1 MSRVTTQIRP
11 LLRIA
16 IPIAV
21 AAALVTVALINIF
34 VVRNFQENG
43 PIDDGVL
50 WTSDGGA
57 AVRALEVA
65 PGSPAALAGVRKGDT
80 LLAIDQRPVESRED
94 VAKALE
100 FLSAGGTVNYAVSR
114 GGVGDLITVRLALAP
129 GPPFGLYYSLAAV
142 GILGLIVGVSVRLRR
157 PGDPATLHFFWL
169 TVAFFAVLAF
179 TSTGEFT
186 RTDRF
191 FWWADAIATVMLPPL
206 FLHFALVFPDRPNAW
221 VRTDAGRRLALAFY
235 LPALALAAAR
245 LASLRFV
252 AWGWMPADEMFR
264 RLGQIQNIEL
274 VYLSACLLGG
284 LTLMI
289 RALGRLRSVTARR
302 QLRWIVWGSGIG
314 AVPFVVAYAIPFLLG
329 WRIPYGEYTGLL
341 LGCIPLA
348 FASAIVRYRLMD
360 VEVII
365 KRALVVSTVGLALVV
380 IYQGTL
386 WVVGL
391 LRGPHR
397 QSDNNFWAL
406 FATLVVVLIAPRLWN
421 VMQGGLD
428 RLYYRDRYDYRRAL
442 VTFARELNSDLD
454 LERLSTRLVERVTE
468 TFAVDRMALLLTD
481 PTETGSAFVAVA
493 SRGVAEAEV
502 LQITRDST
510 LGQRLLAGQTV
521 SMDDP
526 QPLRR
531 IVGDDAA
538 WRGAGWHAFVPCVTK
553 EVTIGV
559 LAVGRRA
566 RLEPLSSEDM
576 ALLSAVA
583 SQAATALENA
593 RLYGQLRVKA
603 DEIERLRQFSDSVV
617 ESLSDG
623 LFVIDLDDRVLRWNR
638 ALEEL
643 FLFDRSRAIGR
654 RVSALFPSSFVELLM
669 EARRD
674 SPGGATLLRAPLT
687 SGPAELARPLLV
699 NAGIAP
705 FQTADGVKAGWI
717 VVIEDVTD
725 RASLEEQLRVS
736 EKMAAIGLLAAGVA
750 HEVNTPLTGISSF
763 TQMLLDKAD
772 PDDPKTQL
780 LEKIE
785 RQTFRAAKIV
795 NSLLN
800 LARPS
805 GGEAGQLDVNLVIS
819 DVLSLLEHQ
828 FRTSRIQV
836 RRDLAPAAPIRGFE
850 YQLQQV
856 FLNLFLNARDAM
868 PRGGWLSVSSAVR
881 GDVVTV
887 EVADTGSGIPS
898 EHISRIYDP
907 FFTTKA
913 EGRGT
918 GLGLSVTYGIVQEH
932 LGTLACESVVGQGTR
947 FTLTLPAAQ
956 AGTHEAVAQ

>member
-1 MSRVTTQIRP
+1 MV
-11 LLRIA
+11 RIA
-16 IPIAV
+16 IPVAV
-21 AAALVTVALINIF
+21 AAALIAVALINVF
-34 VVRNFQENG
+34 VVYNYQQIG
-43 PIDDGVL
+43 GVDDGVL
-50 WTSDGGA
+50 WGNTGS
-57 AVRALEVA
+57 AVNALEVA
-65 PGSPAALAGVRKGDT
+65 PGSPADQAGVRRGDT
-80 LLAIDQRPVESRED
+80 LLAIEQQPVGSREE
-94 VAKALE
+94 VTKALSA
-100 FLSAGGTVNYAVSR
+100 LSAGGSVSYTVSR
-114 GGVGDLITVRLALAP
+114 GGVDDVISVRLALAP
-129 GPPFGLYYSLAAV
+129 GPDYALYYPLAVVGIFGLLV
-142 GILGLIVGVSVRLRR
+142 GASVRLRR
-157 PGDPATLHFFWL
+157 PNDPATLHFFWL
-169 TVAFFAVLAF
+169 TVAFFGVLAF
-179 TSTGEFT
+179 THTGEFS
-186 RTDRF
+186 RADRF
-191 FWWADAIATVMLPPL
+191 FWWVNAIAMVLLPPL
-206 FLHFALVFPDRPNAW
+206 FLHFALVFPERPQAW
-221 VRTDAGRRLALAFY
+221 VRSEVGRRLVPAFY
-235 LPALALAAAR
+235 LPALGLAAAR
-245 LASLRFV
+245 LAALR
-252 AWGWMPADEMFR
+252 WMPPDEMAR
-264 RLGQIQNIEL
+264 RLVLLENIEL
-274 VYLSACLLGG
+274 VHLSACLLGG

-289 RALGRLRSVTARR
+289 SALSRLRSMTARR
-302 QLRWIVWGSGIG
+302 QLRWIVWGSGVG
-314 AVPFVVAYAIPFLLG
+314 ALPFVLTYAIPWLLQTSL
-329 WRIPYGEYTGLL
+329 PYGEYSALL

-360 VEVII
+360 IEVII
-365 KRALVVSTVGLALVV
+365 KRALVVSAVGLVLVV

-386 WVVGL
+386 ALVGQL
-391 LRGPHR
+391 LGTDRPA
-397 QSDNNFWAL
+397 DNNFWAL
-406 FATLVVVLIAPRLWN
+406 FATLVVVLVAPHLWN

-468 TFAVDRMALLLTD
+468 TLAVDRMALLLTD
-481 PTETGSAFVAVA
+481 PAETGSAFVAVA
-493 SRGVAEAEV
+493 SSGVPVDEPM
-502 LQITRDST
+502 QITRDSA

-531 IVGDDAA
+531 IAGDEGAT

-576 ALLSAVA
+576 ALLGAVA

-638 ALEEL
+638 ALEQL
-643 FLFDRSRAIGR
+643 FKFDRERAIGR
-654 RVSALFPSSFVELLM
+654 RVSALFPSSFVDLLM

-699 NAGIAP
+699 NVGIAP

-772 PDDPKTQL
+772 PEDPKTQL

-800 LARPS
+800 MARPS
-805 GGEAGQLDVNLVIS
+805 DGEAGSLDVNVVIG

-828 FRTSRIQV
+828 FRNSRIQV
-836 RRDLAPAAPIRGFE
+836 RRDLAPIAPIRGFE

-868 PRGGWLSVSSAVR
+868 PKGGWLSVSSTIR
-881 GDVVTV
+881 GDVVHV

-907 FFTTKA
+907 FFTTKP

-932 LGTLACESVVGQGTR
+932 LGTLTCESVVGQGTR
-947 FTLTLPAAQ
+947 FTLTLPVAQ
-956 AGTHEAVAQ
+956 AGSSEARAQ

>member
-1 MSRVTTQIRP
+1 MSRVITQIRP
-11 LLRIA
+11 MVRIA
-16 IPIAV
+16 IPVAV
-21 AAALVTVALINIF
+21 AAALIAIALINVF
-34 VVRNFQENG
+34 VVRNFQQRAA
-43 PIDDGVL
+43 IDDGVL
-50 WTSDGGA
+50 WRSDGGS
-57 AVRALEVA
+57 AVSAREVA
-65 PGSPAALAGVRKGDT
+65 SGSPADRAGIRKGDT
-80 LLAIDQRPVESRED
+80 LLAIDQKPVESPED

-100 FLSAGGTVNYAVSR
+100 FLTAGGSVSYAVSR
-114 GGVGDLITVRLALAP
+114 AGEGDLIKVELALAP
-129 GPPFGLYYSLAAV
+129 GPPYRLYYPLAVVGIFGLLV
-142 GILGLIVGVSVRLRR
+142 GASVRLRR
-157 PGDPATLHFFWL
+157 PTDPATLLFFWL
-169 TVAFFAVLAF
+169 TVAFFGVLAF
-179 TSTGEFT
+179 TSTGEFS

-191 FWWADAIATVMLPPL
+191 FWWADAIAMVLLPPL
-206 FLHFALVFPDRPNAW
+206 FLHFALVFPERPQAW
-221 VRTDAGRRLALAFY
+221 IRTEMGRRLVPFFY
-235 LPALALAAAR
+235 VPALALAAAR
-245 LASLRFV
+245 LAAVR
-252 AWGWMPADEMFR
+252 WMPPDEMAR
-264 RLGQIQNIEL
+264 RLPLLDNIEL
-274 VYLSACLLGG
+274 VHLSACLLGG
-284 LTLMI
+284 MTLMI
-289 RALGRLRSVTARR
+289 SALSRLRSMTARR
-302 QLRWIVWGSGIG
+302 QLRWIVWGSGVG
-314 AVPFVVAYAIPFLLG
+314 AVPFVLTYAIPFLL
-329 WRIPYGEYTGLL
+329 RSPIPYGEYSSLL

-348 FASAIVRYRLMD
+348 FASALVRYRLMD
-360 VEVII
+360 IEVII
-365 KRALVVSTVGLALVV
+365 KRALVVSAVGLVLVV

-386 WVVGL
+386 ALVGEL
-391 LRGPHR
+391 LGTHR
-397 QSDNNFWAL
+397 PDDNTFWAL
-406 FATLVVVLIAPRLWN
+406 FATLVVVLVAPRLWN

-428 RLYYRDRYDYRRAL
+428 RLHYRDRYDYRRAL

-454 LERLSTRLVERVTE
+454 LERLSTRLVQRVSE
-468 TFAVDRMALLLTD
+468 TLVVDRMALLLTD
-481 PTETGSAFVAVA
+481 PAETGSAFVAVA
-493 SRGVAEAEV
+493 SSGVPDDEPM
-502 LQITRDST
+502 QITRDSA

-531 IVGDDAA
+531 IAGDEGAA

-576 ALLSAVA
+576 ALLGAVA

-638 ALEEL
+638 ALELL
-643 FLFDRSRAIGR
+643 FKFDRSRAIGR
-654 RVSALFPSSFVELLM
+654 RVSALFPSSFVDLLM

-800 LARPS
+800 MARPS
-805 GGEAGQLDVNLVIS
+805 DGEAGRLDVNVVIG

-828 FRTSRIQV
+828 FRGSRIQV
-836 RRDLAPAAPIRGFE
+836 RRDMAPTAPIRGFE

-868 PRGGWLSVSSAVR
+868 PKGGWLSVSSAVR

-887 EVADTGSGIPS
+887 EIADTGSGIPS

-913 EGRGT
+913 DGRGT

-932 LGTLACESVVGQGTR
+932 LGSLTCESVVGQGTR
-947 FTLTLPAAQ
+947 FTLTLPAAHT
-956 AGTHEAVAQ
+956 GNSEARAQ

>member
-1 MSRVTTQIRP
+1 MSRVISQARP

-16 IPIAV
+16 IPVAV
-21 AAALVTVALINIF
+21 AATLIALALINVF
-34 VVRNFQENG
+34 VVRNYQETAA
-43 PIDDGVL
+43 IDDGVL
-50 WTSDGGA
+50 WTSDGSS
-57 AVRALEVA
+57 AVTALEVA
-65 PGSPAALAGVRKGDT
+65 PGSPADDAGIRRGDT
-80 LLAIDQRPVESRED
+80 LLAIDGNPVDSRQD
-94 VAKALE
+94 VANALSG
-100 FLSAGGTVNYAVSR
+100 LSAGGSINYAISR
-114 GGVGDLITVRLALAP
+114 GVVDDLITVRVALAP
-129 GPPFGLYYSLAAV
+129 GPPYGLYYSLAVV
-142 GILGLIVGVSVRLRR
+142 GIFGLVVGASVRLRR
-157 PGDPATLHFFWL
+157 PTDAATLHFFWL
-169 TVAFFAVLAF
+169 TVAFFGVFAF
-179 TSTGEFT
+179 TPTGEFN

-191 FWWADAIATVMLPPL
+191 FAWANDIATVLLPPL

-221 VRTDAGRRLALAFY
+221 VRTDLGRRLLPVFY
-235 LPALALAAAR
+235 LPALALAFAR
-245 LASLRFV
+245 LSALQ
-252 AWGWMPADEMFR
+252 WLPAGEMAR
-264 RLGQIQNIEL
+264 RLGQIQNVEL

-289 RALGRLRSVTARR
+289 RALGRLRSLTARR
-302 QLRWIVWGSGIG
+302 QLRWIVWGSGVG
-314 AVPFVVAYAIPFLLG
+314 AVPFVLTYSIPFLLG
-329 WRIPYGEYTGLL
+329 WHVPYGEYSGLL

-360 VEVII
+360 IEVII
-365 KRALVVSTVGLALVV
+365 KRALVVSAVGLVLVV

-386 WVVGL
+386 ALVDL
-391 LRGPHR
+391 LAPHR
-397 QSDNNFWAL
+397 QNDNDFWAL
-406 FATLVVVLIAPRLWN
+406 FATLVVVLVAPRLWN

-468 TFAVDRMALLLTD
+468 TLAVDRMALLLTD
-481 PTETGSAFVAVA
+481 PAETGSAFVAVA
-493 SRGVAEAEV
+493 SSGADDEP
-502 LQITRDST
+502 LQITRDSA

-531 IVGDDAA
+531 MAGDESAS

-576 ALLSAVA
+576 ALLGAVA

-638 ALEEL
+638 ALELL
-643 FLFDRSRAIGR
+643 FRFDRSRAIGR
-654 RVSALFPSSFVELLM
+654 RVSALFPSAFVDSLM

-674 SPGGATLLRAPLT
+674 SPGGATLLRVPLA
-687 SGPAELARPLLV
+687 SGPTELARPLLV

-772 PDDPKTQL
+772 PEDPKTQL

-805 GGEAGQLDVNLVIS
+805 DAEAGRLDVNAVIG

-828 FRTSRIQV
+828 FRSSRIQV
-836 RRDLAPAAPIRGFE
+836 RRDLAPSAPIRGFE

-868 PRGGWLSVSSAVR
+868 PKGGWLSVSTAVR

-887 EVADTGSGIPS
+887 EVADTGAGIPS

-907 FFTTKA
+907 FFTTKVD
-913 EGRGT
+913 GRGT

-932 LGTLACESVVGQGTR
+932 LGTLTCESVVGQGTR

-956 AGTHEAVAQ
+956 SGTHGALAH

>member
-1 MSRVTTQIRP
+1 MPRLITHIRP

-16 IPIAV
+16 IPVAVSTALIAV
-21 AAALVTVALINIF
+21 ALVNVF
-34 VVRNFQENG
+34 VVRDFQEKAT
-43 PIDDGVL
+43 IDDGVF
-50 WTSDGGA
+50 WTSDGGS
-57 AVRALEVA
+57 AVQAFEVS
-65 PGSPAALAGVRKGDT
+65 PGSPADLAGLRKGDT
-80 LLAIDQRPVESRED
+80 LWAIDNISVESATD
-94 VAKALE
+94 VARALE
-100 FLSAGGTVNYAVSR
+100 RLRAGGAVTYAVSR
-114 GGVGDLITVRLALAP
+114 GPVEDLISVRLALAP

-142 GILGLIVGVSVRLRR
+142 GIFALLVGASVRLRR
-157 PGDPATLHFFWL
+157 PNDAATLHFFWL
-169 TVAFFAVLAF
+169 TVAFFGVFAF
-179 TSTGEFT
+179 THTGEYT
-186 RTDRF
+186 GTDRF
-191 FWWADAIATVMLPPL
+191 FYWSDAVAIVLLPPL
-206 FLHFALVFPDRPNAW
+206 FLQFALVFPERPQAW
-221 VRTDAGRRLALAFY
+221 VRSDLGRRTVPLLY

-245 LASLRFV
+245 IMALRWV
-252 AWGWMPADEMFR
+252 PGDEMAL

-289 RALGRLRSVTARR
+289 QALGRLRSITARR
-302 QLRWIVWGSGIG
+302 QMRWIVWGSGIG
-314 AVPFVVAYAIPFLLG
+314 AVPFVTTYAIPFLLG
-329 WRIPYGEYTGLL
+329 WNVPYGEYSALL

-365 KRALVVSTVGLALVV
+365 KRALVVSFVGLVLVA

-386 WVVGL
+386 ALVGL
-391 LRGPHR
+391 LRPHP
-397 QSDNNFWAL
+397 QNDNSFWAL
-406 FATLVVVLIAPRLWN
+406 FATLVVVLVAPRLWN
-421 VMQGGLD
+421 VIQGGLD

-454 LERLSTRLVERVTE
+454 LERLSTRLVERVRE
-468 TFAVDRMALLLTD
+468 TLVVDRMALLLTD
-481 PTETGSAFVAVA
+481 PETGGAFVAVA
-493 SRGVAEAEV
+493 TGGTNDEAME
-502 LQITRDST
+502 ISRDSA

-526 QPLRR
+526 QAMRR
-531 IVGDDAA
+531 LIRDEGEE
-538 WRGAGWHAFVPCVTK
+538 WRVAGWHAFVPCVTK
-553 EVTIGV
+553 QVTIGV

-566 RLEPLSSEDM
+566 RFEPLSSEDM
-576 ALLSAVA
+576 TLLGAVA

-593 RLYGQLRVKA
+593 RLYRQLSVKA
-603 DEIERLRQFSDSVV
+603 DEIERLRQFGDSVV

-638 ALEEL
+638 RLEQM
-643 FLFDRSRAIGR
+643 FQFDRTRAIGR
-654 RVSALFPSSFVELLM
+654 RISALFPASFVELLM
-669 EARRD
+669 SARRET
-674 SPGGATLLRAPLT
+674 PEGATLLRASLI
-687 SGPAELARPLLV
+687 SGPAGLARPLLV

-705 FQTADGVKAGWI
+705 FQTTDGSKAGWI

-772 PDDPKTQL
+772 PADPRTQL

-805 GGEAGQLDVNLVIS
+805 EGEAAPLDLNAVIS

-828 FRTSRIQV
+828 FRGSRIQV
-836 RRDLAPAAPIRGFE
+836 RRDLAPSAPMLGFE

-868 PRGGWLSVSSAVR
+868 PKGGWLSVSTATS
-881 GDVVTV
+881 GDTVTV

-913 EGRGT
+913 DGRGT

-932 LGTLACESVVGQGTR
+932 AGTLTCESVVGQGTR
-947 FTLTLPAAQ
+947 FVLTLPATPAT
-956 AGTHEAVAQ
+956 AKEALAH

>member
-11 LLRIA
+11 MVRIA
-16 IPIAV
+16 IPVAV
-21 AAALVTVALINIF
+21 AAALIAVALINVF
-34 VVRNFQENG
+34 VVYHHQQIAG
-43 PIDDGVL
+43 VDDGVL
-50 WTSDGGA
+50 WGNTGS
-57 AVRALEVA
+57 AVNALEVA
-65 PGSPAALAGVRKGDT
+65 PGSPADQAGVRRGDT
-80 LLAIDQRPVESRED
+80 LLAINQKPVESPED

-100 FLSAGGTVNYAVSR
+100 FLTAGGSVNYHVSR
-114 GGVGDLITVRLALAP
+114 AGEGDLIKVELALAP
-129 GPPFGLYYSLAAV
+129 GPPYRLYYPLAIVGIFGLLV
-142 GILGLIVGVSVRLRR
+142 GASVRLRR
-157 PGDPATLHFFWL
+157 PTDPATLHFFWL
-169 TVAFFAVLAF
+169 TVAFFGVLAF
-179 TSTGEFT
+179 THTGEFS

-191 FWWADAIATVMLPPL
+191 FWWVDAIAMVLLPPV
-206 FLHFALVFPDRPNAW
+206 FLHFALVFPERPQAW
-221 VRTDAGRRLALAFY
+221 VRSEIGRRLVPAFY
-235 LPALALAAAR
+235 LPALALIAAR
-245 LASLRFV
+245 LAALR
-252 AWGWMPADEMFR
+252 WMQPDEMFR
-264 RLGQIQNIEL
+264 RLGQLENIEL

-289 RALGRLRSVTARR
+289 SALSRLRSMTARR
-302 QLRWIVWGSGIG
+302 QLRWIVWGSGVG
-314 AVPFVVAYAIPFLLG
+314 AVPFVLTYAIPWLLG
-329 WRIPYGEYTGLL
+329 SSLPYGEYSSLL

-360 VEVII
+360 IEVII
-365 KRALVVSTVGLALVV
+365 KRALVVSAVGLVLVV

-386 WVVGL
+386 ALVDL
-391 LRGPHR
+391 LRGTHGV
-397 QSDNNFWAL
+397 SDNSFWAL
-406 FATLVVVLIAPRLWN
+406 FATLVVVLVAPPLWN

-468 TFAVDRMALLLTD
+468 TLAVDRMALLLTD
-481 PTETGSAFVAVA
+481 PAETGSAFVAVA
-493 SRGVAEAEV
+493 SSGVPDDEPM
-502 LQITRDST
+502 QITRDSA

-531 IVGDDAA
+531 IAGDEGAS

-576 ALLSAVA
+576 ALLGAVA

-638 ALEEL
+638 ALELL
-643 FLFDRSRAIGR
+643 FKFDRERAIGR
-654 RVSALFPSSFVELLM
+654 RVSALFPSSFVDLLM

-772 PDDPKTQL
+772 PEDPKTQL

-800 LARPS
+800 MARPS
-805 GGEAGQLDVNLVIS
+805 DGEAGKLDVNVVIG

-828 FRTSRIQV
+828 FRNSRIQV
-836 RRDLAPAAPIRGFE
+836 RRDLAPIAPIRGFE
-850 YQLQQV
+850 YQ
-856 FLNLFLNARDAM
+856 
-868 PRGGWLSVSSAVR
+868 
-881 GDVVTV
+881 
-887 EVADTGSGIPS
+887 
-898 EHISRIYDP
+898 
-907 FFTTKA
+907 
-913 EGRGT
+913 
-918 GLGLSVTYGIVQEH
+918 
-932 LGTLACESVVGQGTR
+932 
-947 FTLTLPAAQ
+947 
-956 AGTHEAVAQ
+956 